1 MTPAKVYLDV
11 PVVSQVSISLEV
23 CPFGMNIQMLD
34 PVVRNW
40 RCIYKPLMDFYLFYL
55 RYLDLFTVGLIVFK
69 LYRY

>member
-1 MTPAKVYLDV
+1 MTQAKVYSDV

-40 RCIYKPLMDFYLFYL
+40 RCIRAINKF
-55 RYLDLFTVGLIVFK
+55 FTFLS
-69 LYRY
+69 